1 MHHVVCTTNFFPSCK
16 LDSDTILPEKIW
28 TVILWFLIFL
38 KDRKPHELI
47 VKSISTLYYCPTVRR
62 LLLGCNLIWK
72 HLLKQLLTRIYSEY
86 PSPVKFLHS
95 GSLMQPTANLNSVVQ
110 DTNLSAPRSLQ
121 IVNCFT
127 TVDPTDFPH
136 SKNPSIVVRLSG
148 LLKPILSKPVETE
161 KIHPDTG
168 NGACVK
174 TAVGHKPDRKPLP
187 DSVWSHLNFFS
198 GSSTKHFFNNN
209 G

>member
-1 MHHVVCTTNFFPSCK
+1 MHNKLFPIMQTRFWYNTPRENLNSY
-16 LDSDTILPEKIW
+16 P
-28 TVILWFLIFL
+28 LIPYIF
-38 KDRKPHELI
+38 KTENQHELI
-47 VKSISTLYYCPTVRR
+47 SEVNLHAV
-62 LLLGCNLIWK
+62 LLCVGYTWYDMKTFIKTIINRNNI
-72 HLLKQLLTRIYSEY
+72 IYSEY

-168 NGACVK
+168 NAACVK
-174 TAVGHKPDRKPLP
+174 AAVGHKPDRKP
-187 DSVWSHLNFFS
+187 
-198 GSSTKHFFNNN
+198 
-209 G
+209 

>member
-1 MHHVVCTTNFFPSCK
+1 M
-16 LDSDTILPEKIW
+16 
-28 TVILWFLIFL
+28 
-38 KDRKPHELI
+38 
-47 VKSISTLYYCPTVRR
+47 
-62 LLLGCNLIWK
+62 IWK
-72 HLLKQLLTRIYSEY
+72 HLLKQLLTGIIYSEY

-127 TVDPTDFPH
+127 TVDPTGFPH
-136 SKNPSIVVRLSG
+136 SKNASIVVRLSG

-174 TAVGHKPDRKPLP
+174 AAVGHKPVP
-187 DSVWSHLNFFS
+187 DSVWSRLKKRWLRLANSLSRDRAVWNLQLSKGAMTMCPSHENRYIVFLVQVR
-198 GSSTKHFFNNN
+198 
-209 G
+209 